1 MDTVVYRG
9 GDTASSWLLSGLKSL
24 GFGIAGVSL
33 LAVPLAGLWAMVGA
47 LLGRKHAQLLEQRG
61 ESSTSP

>member
-24 GFGIAGVSL
+24 GFGIVGVSL
-33 LAVPLAGLWAMVGA
+33 LAVPLAALWAVVGA
-47 LLGRKHAQLLEQRG
+47 SLGRAHGRMAEQKSG
-61 ESSTSP
+61 K